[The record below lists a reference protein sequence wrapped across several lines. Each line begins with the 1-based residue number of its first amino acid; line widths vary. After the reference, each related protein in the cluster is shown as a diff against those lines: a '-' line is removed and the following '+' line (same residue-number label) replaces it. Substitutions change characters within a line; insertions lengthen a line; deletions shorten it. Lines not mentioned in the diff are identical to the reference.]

1 MGALQSLLA
10 ALKAHWVLVLGIGVV
25 LAAIGV
31 GVTLWWRKRQ
41 QRGPSLAGEQKPLAS
56 GQLLAIR
63 KKFLSKLP
71 WRFRASVRDFPTLV
85 VLGPAGSGKS
95 DLIEA
100 EVDWE
105 RQQRQ
110 FMPSYT
116 DDPLLKVFLGPEV
129 VVQELAAPVLE
140 DDSRHARRALRRLW
154 KATFGGKHKGRAVIV
169 LKVSWLLETSPDE
182 VKRVT
187 QLLRGKVNLL
197 SEVCQSPVET
207 RLVLTH
213 MDTLDGYADFA
224 QLLRKN
230 GVPLELEVPPRGR
243 EGELAEA
250 LQPMEKYLALGLT
263 SLSPDA
269 FERLAN
275 FYSRGGEAFAA
286 LGRFVSTLMEGGSL
300 AFPLSLKRVYLS
312 SGGTDA
318 QPTGALAVQGDQP
331 AELLARDYR
340 WTHLRRCAVILAVG
354 CLPVLFAYARFYGLI
369 LRTQDKLDAF
379 QVTVQRLEERNQSV
393 SGSVV
398 EAQTTD
404 AVKAMEQLWH
414 STRYWPPLAHSF
426 TDERE
431 ELRARLARSIRMSYL
446 KPMLE
451 KCQDQCRRCPSQIPG
466 CQPAP
471 VFTGRG
477 TRAAPLPVAPAADD
491 SCHQETL
498 CRPEHVLYTLGVLY
512 SSRNEGLGHFMLR
525 SVRGPYK
532 KELGWTAEAY
542 GLSLS
547 DGDPDRNWLDAMGLA
562 EPMVANY
569 VIASDKPFAED
580 VPWTRWPYGW
590 LTMDSLLGPWREH
603 LTQLQDV
610 LSAKELDLSRWAAL
624 AGDRERLRTS
634 LAESAPYYSA
644 RKLMDLI
651 NASDAEP
658 DASQLKGVG
667 SLLDSLDWQR
677 QNRQTLEAI
686 LRMEDEAD
694 TALRAAARMTPAE
707 LLTRADGLFAP
718 SDGDARYQV
727 EVLRRDFTFRPM
739 DVSRQLLDKVLR
751 TLKETGRTP
760 FNADSFNPRAGETT
774 SEVASEGVGDDD
786 TEFASGQAPVV
797 GKVLGKAAFDAQLAP
812 LVDEFTTRLAKSSL
826 TREEAVERAT
836 FVQGKVETFAKR
848 YGQDLYATYR
858 GYRFRTTPRGSL
870 ASDLSV
876 LLQPSSP
883 LEAMLRDVA
892 VRAGVGP
899 LESEYYAPMR
909 EAVAPFKP
917 VVQLMTPDK
926 NGALTELA
934 SYTTLVSQLQQ
945 ELSGLKPATPKPAA
959 PANPAAPGA
968 AGATASSAG
977 SQLAEMLSPVGRVGL
992 SMLLEEEDS
1001 YLRRVDAW
1009 LDQHGLVGE
1018 FRQPFRQPFIV
1029 VRNRGRAE
1037 LERVIAE
1044 QWTYQARRTL
1054 DPLVKRY
1061 PFNPSASQEV
1071 DPVELEVLRR
1081 KDGAFWGFVTQVL
1094 APVVEERGTDWS
1106 LRYPLKSR
1114 LLLPP
1119 RMLTAL
1125 GQLGRLSRM
1134 LWDDEGKPRPIAM
1147 QVRPLPLPTAPTP
1160 DSFVTLSYLKCGGAA
1175 SFGFNQRPA
1184 WSEFPLSWWS
1194 PQPSSIGVELRSP
1207 QRDGKRYR
1215 SMEMSESSWNCF
1227 RLLESATLTDQQ
1239 NVVWV
1244 LPGRG
1249 LAANEKVLEIS
1260 FGLRGEPWAPFR
1272 GVVP

>member
-1 MGALQSLLA
+1 MGALQSILA
-10 ALKAHWVLVLGIGVV
+10 ALKAHWVLVLGIVVV

-31 GVTLWWRKRQ
+31 GVTLWWRKRR
-41 QRGPSLAGEQKPLAS
+41 RGPSLAGEQKPLAS

-63 KKFLSKLP
+63 RQFLAKLP

-105 RQQRQ
+105 RQKRQ

-116 DDPLLKVFLGPEV
+116 DDPLLKIFLGPEV

-140 DDSRHARRALRRLW
+140 DDSHHARRALRRLW
-154 KATFGGKHKGRAVIV
+154 RATFGRKHVGRVVIV
-169 LKVSWLLETSPDE
+169 LKVNWLLETSPDE

-197 SEVCQSPVET
+197 AEVCQAPVET

-224 QLLRKN
+224 QLLRAN
-230 GVPLELEVPPRGR
+230 GVPLQLAVPPAGR
-243 EGELAEA
+243 EGELANA

-263 SLSPDA
+263 SLAPDA
-269 FERLAN
+269 FERLAS
-275 FYSRGGEAFAA
+275 FYALGGEAFAV
-286 LGRFVSTLMEGGSL
+286 LGRFVSTLLEGGSL
-300 AFPLSLKRVYLS
+300 AYPLRLQRVYLAS
-312 SGGTDA
+312 KGKDVP
-318 QPTGALAVQGDQP
+318 PTGALAVQADQP
-331 AELLARDYR
+331 VEQLVRDYR
-340 WTHLRRCAVILAVG
+340 WTHLRRCAAILAVG
-354 CLPVLFAYARFYGLI
+354 CLPVLLAYAHFYQLL
-369 LRTQDKLDAF
+369 LRAQDKLDAF

-398 EAQTTD
+398 ESQTNE
-404 AVKAMEQLWH
+404 AVRAMEDLWGA
-414 STRYWPPLAHSF
+414 TRYWPPLAHSF
-426 TDERE
+426 TDEWE

-451 KCQDQCRRCPSQIPG
+451 RCQDQCRRCASEIPG

-471 VFTGRG
+471 AFASRS
-477 TRAAPLPVAPAADD
+477 TRATPLPPSPRVDD
-491 SCHQETL
+491 GCHQETL
-498 CRPEHVLYTLGVLY
+498 CRPEQVLYTLGVLY
-512 SSRNEGLGHFMLR
+512 ASRNEDLGQFVLR
-525 SVRGPYK
+525 SVHGAHK
-532 KELGWTAEAY
+532 KQLEWTAEAF
-542 GLSLS
+542 GLSLA
-547 DGDPDRNWLDAMGLA
+547 GADPEPNWLDAMGLA
-562 EPMVANY
+562 EPMIANY
-569 VIASDKPFAED
+569 VIASDKPFDEN
-580 VPWTRWPYGW
+580 VPWTRWPFSY
-590 LTMDSLLGPWREH
+590 LTLDGLLGPWRDH
-603 LTQLQDV
+603 FTQLRDA
-610 LSAKELDLSRWAAL
+610 LDAKELDLARWRAL
-624 AGDRERLRTS
+624 GDDRERLRAS
-634 LAESAPYYSA
+634 LEETAPYSSA
-644 RKLMDLI
+644 RRVMDLI

-667 SLLDSLDWQR
+667 SLLDSLDWLR

-694 TALRAAARMTPAE
+694 AALRAAARMTPAE

-718 SDGDARYQV
+718 SDGDARYSV
-727 EVLRRDFTFRPM
+727 EVLRRDYEFRPM

-760 FNADSFNPRAGETT
+760 FDGSALNSRTGETT

-797 GKVLGKAAFDAQLAP
+797 GRVLGKAAFDAQLSP
-812 LVDEFTTRLAKSSL
+812 LVDEFTERLAKSSL
-826 TREEAVERAT
+826 SREEAVERAA
-836 FVQGKVETFAKR
+836 FVQNKVETFAKR

-899 LESEYYAPMR
+899 LDSEYYAPMR

-926 NGALTELA
+926 AGALAELA
-934 SYTTLVSQLQQ
+934 AYTTLVSQLQQ
-945 ELSGLKPATPKPAA
+945 ELSGVKPAPVKPAA
-959 PANPAAPGA
+959 PKDPAAP

-977 SQLAEMLSPVGRVGL
+977 SQLAEMLSPVGRVAL

-1018 FRQPFRQPFIV
+1018 FRLPFRQPFVV

-1081 KDGAFWGFVTQVL
+1081 KDGAFWQFVTQVL
-1094 APVVEERGTDWS
+1094 SPVVEERGSDWS
-1106 LRYPLKSR
+1106 IRYPLKSR

-1119 RMLTAL
+1119 RMLSAL
-1125 GQLGRLSRM
+1125 GQLGRLSKL
-1134 LWDDEGKPRPIAM
+1134 LWDDEGKPRPLAM

-1184 WSEFPLSWWS
+1184 WGEFPLSWWS

-1207 QRDGKRYR
+1207 SRDGKRYR

-1227 RLLESATLTDQQ
+1227 RLLESATLTDQS

>member
-1 MGALQSLLA
+1 MGALQSILA
-10 ALKAHWVLVLGIGVV
+10 ALKAHWVLVLGIVVV

-31 GVTLWWRKRQ
+31 GVALWWRKRQ
-41 QRGPSLAGEQKPLAS
+41 RGPALAGEQKPLAS

-63 KKFLSKLP
+63 KQFLAKLP

-105 RQQRQ
+105 RQKRQ

-116 DDPLLKVFLGPEV
+116 DDPLLKIFLGPEV

-154 KATFGGKHKGRAVIV
+154 RATFGRRHVGRVVIV
-169 LKVSWLLETSPDE
+169 LKVNWLLETSPDE

-197 SEVCQSPVET
+197 SEVCQAPVET

-224 QLLRKN
+224 QLLRAN
-230 GVPLELEVPPRGR
+230 GVPLQLAVPPAGR
-243 EGELAEA
+243 EGELANA

-263 SLSPDA
+263 SLAPDA
-269 FERLAN
+269 FERLAS
-275 FYSRGGEAFAA
+275 FYARGGEAFAV
-286 LGRFVSTLMEGGSL
+286 LGRFVSTMVEGGSL
-300 AFPLSLKRVYLS
+300 AYPLNLQRVYLAS
-312 SGGTDA
+312 KGTNVP
-318 QPTGALAVQGDQP
+318 PTGALAVQADQP
-331 AELLARDYR
+331 VEQLVRDYR
-340 WTHLRRCAVILAVG
+340 WTHLRRCAAIVAVG
-354 CLPVLFAYARFYGLI
+354 CLPVLLAYAHFYQLL
-369 LRTQDKLDAF
+369 LRAQDKLDAF

-398 EAQTTD
+398 ESQTNE
-404 AVKAMEQLWH
+404 AVRAMEDLWGA
-414 STRYWPPLAHSF
+414 TRYWPPLAHSF
-426 TDERE
+426 TDEWE

-451 KCQDQCRRCPSQIPG
+451 KCQDQCRRCASEIPG

-471 VFTGRG
+471 AFASRG
-477 TRAAPLPVAPAADD
+477 TRATPLTPSSRVDD
-491 SCHQETL
+491 SCHLETL
-498 CRPEHVLYTLGVLY
+498 CRPEQVLYTLGVLY
-512 SSRNEGLGHFMLR
+512 ASRNEDLGQFVLR
-525 SVRGPYK
+525 SVHGAHK
-532 KELGWTAEAY
+532 KQLGWTAEAF
-542 GLSLS
+542 GLSLAGAT
-547 DGDPDRNWLDAMGLA
+547 DQEPNWLDAMGLA

-569 VIASDKPFAED
+569 VIASDKPFDEN
-580 VPWTRWPYGW
+580 VPWTRWPFSY
-590 LTMDSLLGPWREH
+590 LTMDGLLGPWRDH
-603 LTQLQDV
+603 FTQLQDV
-610 LSAKELDLSRWAAL
+610 LNAKELDLARWRAL
-624 AGDRERLRTS
+624 GDDRERLRTS
-634 LAESAPYYSA
+634 LVETAPYSSA
-644 RKLMDLI
+644 RKVMDLI

-667 SLLDSLDWQR
+667 SLLDSLDWLR
-677 QNRQTLEAI
+677 QNRQTLESI

-694 TALRAAARMTPAE
+694 AALRAAARMTPAE

-718 SDGDARYQV
+718 SDGDARYSV
-727 EVLRRDFTFRPM
+727 EVLRRDYEFRPM

-751 TLKETGRTP
+751 ALKETGRSP
-760 FNADSFNPRAGETT
+760 LNGNAFNPGTGETT
-774 SEVASEGVGDDD
+774 SEVANEGAGDDD

-797 GKVLGKAAFDAQLAP
+797 GKVLGKAAFDAQLSP
-812 LVDEFTTRLAKSSL
+812 LVDEFTERLAKSSL
-826 TREEAVERAT
+826 SREEAVERAT
-836 FVQGKVETFAKR
+836 FVQGKVQTFAKR

-926 NGALTELA
+926 AGALTELA
-934 SYTTLVSQLQQ
+934 AYTTLVSQLQQ
-945 ELSGLKPATPKPAA
+945 ELSGVKPAPVKPAA
-959 PANPAAPGA
+959 PKDPAAP

-977 SQLAEMLSPVGRVGL
+977 SQLAEMLSPVGRVAL

-1018 FRQPFRQPFIV
+1018 FRLPFRQPFVV

-1054 DPLVKRY
+1054 DPLIKRY

-1081 KDGAFWGFVTQVL
+1081 KDGAFWQFVTQVL
-1094 APVVEERGTDWS
+1094 SPVVEERGTDWS

-1114 LLLPP
+1114 MLLPP
-1119 RMLTAL
+1119 RMLSAL
-1125 GQLGRLSRM
+1125 GQLGRLSKL
-1134 LWDDEGKPRPIAM
+1134 LWDDEGKPRPLAM

-1184 WSEFPLSWWS
+1184 WGEFPLSWWS

-1207 QRDGKRYR
+1207 SRDGKRYR

-1227 RLLESATLTDQQ
+1227 RLLESATLTDQS

>member
-1 MGALQSLLA
+1 MGALQSILA
-10 ALKAHWVLVLGIGVV
+10 ALKAHWVLVLGIVVV

-41 QRGPSLAGEQKPLAS
+41 QRGPALAGEQKPLAS

-63 KKFLSKLP
+63 KQFLSKLP

-85 VLGPAGSGKS
+85 VLGPAASGKS

-105 RQQRQ
+105 RQKRQ
-110 FMPSYT
+110 FMPSFT
-116 DDPLLKVFLGPEV
+116 DDPLLKIFLGPEV
-129 VVQELAAPVLE
+129 VVQELSAPVLE

-154 KATFGGKHKGRAVIV
+154 KATFGRKHVGRVVIV
-169 LKVSWLLETSPDE
+169 LKVNWLLETSPDE

-197 SEVCQSPVET
+197 SEVCQAPVET

-224 QLLRKN
+224 QLLRMN
-230 GVPLELEVPPRGR
+230 GVPLELAVPPPGR
-243 EGELAEA
+243 EGELATA

-269 FERLAN
+269 FERLAS
-275 FYSRGGEAFAA
+275 FYARGGEAFAV
-286 LGRFVSTLMEGGSL
+286 LGRFVSTLVESGSL
-300 AFPLSLKRVYLS
+300 AFPLKLDRVYLS
-312 SGGTDA
+312 SGQKDA
-318 QPTGALAVQGDQP
+318 QPTGALAVQADQP
-331 AELLARDYR
+331 VERLVRDYR
-340 WTHLRRCAVILAVG
+340 WTHLRRCAAIVAVG
-354 CLPVLFAYARFYGLI
+354 CLPVLLAYAHFYRML
-369 LRTQDKLDAF
+369 LRAQDKLDAF

-398 EAQTTD
+398 ESQTNE
-404 AVKAMEQLWH
+404 AVRAMEDLWGA
-414 STRYWPPLAHSF
+414 TRYWPPLAHSF
-426 TDERE
+426 TDEWE
-431 ELRARLARSIRMSYL
+431 DLRARLARSIRMSYL

-451 KCQDQCRRCPSQIPG
+451 KCQDQCRRCASEIPG

-471 VFTGRG
+471 AFASRG
-477 TRAAPLPVAPAADD
+477 TRATSLTPASSGDPG
-491 SCHQETL
+491 CHLETL
-498 CRPEHVLYTLGVLY
+498 CRPEQVLYTLGVLY
-512 SSRNEGLGHFMLR
+512 ASRNEDLGQFVLR
-525 SVRGPYK
+525 SVHGAHK
-532 KELGWTAEAY
+532 KQLGWTAEAF
-542 GLSLS
+542 GLSLAS
-547 DGDPDRNWLDAMGLA
+547 TDQEHNWLEAMGLA
-562 EPMVANY
+562 EPMIANY
-569 VIASDKPFAED
+569 VIASDKPFDEN
-580 VPWTRWPYGW
+580 VPWTRWPFSW

-603 LTQLQDV
+603 FTQLQDV
-610 LSAKELDLSRWAAL
+610 VASKDLDLARWRAL
-624 AGDRERLRTS
+624 SDERENLRAS
-634 LAESAPYYSA
+634 LAESAPYTSA
-644 RKLMDLI
+644 RKVMDLI

-667 SLLDSLDWQR
+667 SLLDSLDWLR

-686 LRMEDEAD
+686 LRMEDEVDAS
-694 TALRAAARMTPAE
+694 LRAAARMTPAE

-718 SDGDARYQV
+718 SDGDARYTV
-727 EVLRRDFTFRPM
+727 EVLRRDYEFRPM

-751 TLKETGRTP
+751 TLKETGRSP
-760 FNADSFNPRAGETT
+760 FDGNAFNARTGETT
-774 SEVASEGVGDDD
+774 SEVANEGADDDD
-786 TEFASGQAPVV
+786 TEFTSGQAPVV
-797 GKVLGKAAFDAQLAP
+797 GRVLGKAAFDAQLSP
-812 LVDEFTTRLAKSSL
+812 LVDEFSERLAKSRL

-836 FVQGKVETFAKR
+836 FVQGKVQTFAKR

-858 GYRFRTTPRGSL
+858 GYRFRTTARGSL

-892 VRAGVGP
+892 SRASVGP
-899 LESEYYAPMR
+899 LENEYYAPMR
-909 EAVAPFKP
+909 DAVAPFKP

-926 NGALTELA
+926 SGALVELA
-934 SYTTLVSQLQQ
+934 AYTTLVSQLQQ
-945 ELSGLKPATPKPAA
+945 ELSGVKPAPAKPAA
-959 PANPAAPGA
+959 PKDPAAP

-977 SQLAEMLSPVGRVGL
+977 SQLAEMLSPVGRVAL

-1018 FRQPFRQPFIV
+1018 FRLPFRQPFVV
-1029 VRNRGRAE
+1029 VRNRGRSE

-1081 KDGAFWGFVTQVL
+1081 KDGAFWQYVTQVL

-1119 RMLTAL
+1119 RMLSAL
-1125 GQLGRLSRM
+1125 GQLGRLSKL

-1184 WSEFPLSWWS
+1184 WGEFPLSWWS

-1207 QRDGKRYR
+1207 SRDGKRYR

-1227 RLLESATLTDQQ
+1227 RLLESATLTDQS

>member
-1 MGALQSLLA
+1 MGALQSIVA
-10 ALKAHWVLVLGIGVV
+10 AVKAHWVLVLGIVVV
-25 LAAIGV
+25 LTAVGV
-31 GVTLWWRKRQ
+31 GVAVWWRKRQ
-41 QRGPSLAGEQKPLAS
+41 RGPSVAGEQRPLSS

-63 KKFLSKLP
+63 KAFLSKLP

-85 VLGPAGSGKS
+85 VMGPAGSGKS

-100 EVDWE
+100 EVDWQ

-110 FMPSYT
+110 FMPSHT

-140 DDSRHARRALRRLW
+140 DDSHHARRALRRLW
-154 KATFGGKHKGRAVIV
+154 RATFGRRHVGRAVIV
-169 LKVSWLLETSPDE
+169 LKAGWLLETSPDE
-182 VKRVT
+182 QKRVT

-213 MDTLDGYADFA
+213 MDTLDGFADFA

-230 GVPLELEVPPRGR
+230 GVPLELEVPPPGR
-243 EGELAEA
+243 EGELGEA

-269 FERLAN
+269 FERLAS

-286 LGRFVSTLMEGGSL
+286 LGRFVATLMEGGSL
-300 AFPLSLKRVYLS
+300 TFPLHLKRVYLS
-312 SGGTDA
+312 SRGTDA
-318 QPTGALAVQGDQP
+318 QPTGALAVRADQP

-340 WTHLRRCAVILAVG
+340 WMHLRRCAVILAVG
-354 CLPVLFAYARFYGLI
+354 CLPVLLAYGHFYQL
-369 LRTQDKLDAF
+369 LMRAQDKLDAF

-398 EAQTTD
+398 ESQTND
-404 AVKAMEQLWH
+404 AVRAMEDLWGA
-414 STRYWPPLAHSF
+414 TRYWPPLTHSF
-426 TDERE
+426 KDEWA

-451 KCQDQCRRCPSQIPG
+451 KCQDQCRRCASQIPG

-477 TRAAPLPVAPAADD
+477 TRATPLNPAPSGDD
-491 SCHQETL
+491 SCHLETL
-498 CRPEHVLYTLGVLY
+498 CRPEQALYTLGVLY
-512 SSRNEGLGHFMLR
+512 ASRNEDLGQFVVR
-525 SVRGPYK
+525 SVHGAHK
-532 KELGWTAEAY
+532 KQLGWTVEAF
-542 GLSLS
+542 GMSLAGA
-547 DGDPDRNWLDAMGLA
+547 DQEPNWLDDMGLA
-562 EPMVANY
+562 EPMIANY
-569 VIASDKPFAED
+569 VIASDRPFDED

-590 LTMDSLLGPWREH
+590 LTMDGLLGPWREH
-603 LTQLQDV
+603 FTQLQDV
-610 LSAKELDLSRWAAL
+610 LAAKELDLARWAAL
-624 AGDRERLRTS
+624 ADGRERLRTS
-634 LAESAPYYSA
+634 LAQSAPYSSA
-644 RKLMDLI
+644 RRVMDLI

-667 SLLDSLDWQR
+667 SLLDSLDWLR

-694 TALRAAARMTPAE
+694 AALRAAARMTPAE

-727 EVLRRDFTFRPM
+727 EVLRRDFEFRPL
-739 DVSRQLLDKVLR
+739 DVSRQLLNKVLR

-760 FNADSFNPRAGETT
+760 FAADSFNPGTGETT
-774 SEVASEGVGDDD
+774 SEVANEGMGDDD

-797 GKVLGKAAFDAQLAP
+797 GRVLGKAAFDAQLAP

-826 TREEAVERAT
+826 SREEAVERAA
-836 FVQGKVETFAKR
+836 FVQGKVQTFAKR

-858 GYRFRTTPRGSL
+858 GYRFRTSPRGSL

-892 VRAGVGP
+892 ARAGVGP

-909 EAVAPFKP
+909 DAVAPFKP

-926 NGALTELA
+926 NGAFAELA
-934 SYTTLVSQLQQ
+934 AYTTLVSQLQQ
-945 ELSGLKPATPKPAA
+945 ELSGVKPAA
-959 PANPAAPGA
+959 APRDPAAPGA
-968 AGATASSAG
+968 ATASSAG
-977 SQLAEMLSPVGRVGL
+977 SQLAEMLSPVGRVAL

-1018 FRQPFRQPFIV
+1018 FRAPFRQPFVV

-1044 QWTYQARRTL
+1044 QWTSQARRTL

-1094 APVVEERGTDWS
+1094 SPVVEERGTDWS

-1119 RMLTAL
+1119 RMLHAL
-1125 GQLGRLSRM
+1125 GQLGRLSKL

-1147 QVRPLPLPTAPTP
+1147 QVRPLPLPAAPTP

-1184 WSEFPLSWWS
+1184 WGDFPLSWWS

-1207 QRDGKRYR
+1207 SKDGKRYR

-1227 RLLESATLTDQQ
+1227 RLLESATLTDQS

>member
-1 MGALQSLLA
+1 MIQSILA
-10 ALKAHWVLVLGIGVV
+10 ALKAHWVLVLGIVVV

-31 GVTLWWRKRQ
+31 GVTLWWRKRRQ
-41 QRGPSLAGEQKPLAS
+41 GGPALAGEQKPLAS
-56 GQLLAIR
+56 GQLLAVR
-63 KKFLSKLP
+63 KQFLAKLP

-105 RQQRQ
+105 RQKRQ
-110 FMPSYT
+110 FMPSFT
-116 DDPLLKVFLGPEV
+116 DDPLLKIFLGPEV

-140 DDSRHARRALRRLW
+140 DDSHHARRALRRLW
-154 KATFGGKHKGRAVIV
+154 KATFGRQHVGRAVIV
-169 LKVSWLLETSPDE
+169 LKVNWLLETSPDE

-187 QLLRGKVNLL
+187 QLLRGKLNLL
-197 SEVCQSPVET
+197 SEVCQAPVET

-224 QLLRKN
+224 QLLRAN
-230 GVPLELEVPPRGR
+230 GVPLQLAVPPAGR
-243 EGELAEA
+243 EGELANA

-263 SLSPDA
+263 SLAPDA
-269 FERLAN
+269 FERLAS
-275 FYSRGGEAFAA
+275 FYSRGGEAFAV
-286 LGRFVSTLMEGGSL
+286 LGRFVSTLVESGSL
-300 AFPLSLKRVYLS
+300 AYPLNLQSIYLTS
-312 SGGTDA
+312 KEKDA
-318 QPTGALAVQGDQP
+318 QPTGALAVQAAQP
-331 AELLARDYR
+331 VERLVQDYR
-340 WTHLRRCAVILAVG
+340 WTHLRRCAAIVAVG
-354 CLPVLFAYARFYGLI
+354 CLPVLLAYAHFYRLL
-369 LRTQDKLDAF
+369 LRAQDKLDAF

-398 EAQTTD
+398 ESQTNE
-404 AVKAMEQLWH
+404 AVRAMEDLWGA
-414 STRYWPPLAHSF
+414 TRYWPPLAHSF
-426 TDERE
+426 TDEWE

-451 KCQDQCRRCPSQIPG
+451 KCQDQCRRCPGQIPG

-471 VFTGRG
+471 AFASRG
-477 TRAAPLPVAPAADD
+477 TRATPLTQAPSADD
-491 SCHQETL
+491 GCHLETL
-498 CRPEHVLYTLGVLY
+498 CRPEQVLYTLGVLY
-512 SSRNEGLGHFMLR
+512 ASRNEDLGQFVLR
-525 SVRGPYK
+525 SIRGAHK
-532 KELGWTAEAY
+532 KQLGWTTEAF
-542 GLSLS
+542 GLSLAS
-547 DGDPDRNWLDAMGLA
+547 TDQEHNWLEAMGLA
-562 EPMVANY
+562 EPMIANY
-569 VIASDKPFAED
+569 VIASDKPFEEN
-580 VPWTRWPYGW
+580 VPWTRWPFAY
-590 LTMDSLLGPWREH
+590 LTMDGLLGPWREH
-603 LTQLQDV
+603 FTQLQDV
-610 LSAKELDLSRWAAL
+610 LAAKELDLARWRAL
-624 AGDRERLRTS
+624 SDGREHLRAS
-634 LAESAPYYSA
+634 LAETAPYSSA
-644 RKLMDLI
+644 RKVMDLI

-667 SLLDSLDWQR
+667 SLLDSLDWLR

-718 SDGDARYQV
+718 SDGDARYTV
-727 EVLRRDFTFRPM
+727 EVLRRDYEFRPV

-751 TLKETGRTP
+751 ALKETGRSP
-760 FNADSFNPRAGETT
+760 FDGNAFNPRTGETP
-774 SEVASEGVGDDD
+774 SEVANEGAGDDD
-786 TEFASGQAPVV
+786 TEFTSGQAPVM
-797 GKVLGKAAFDAQLAP
+797 GSVLGKAAFDAQLSP
-812 LVDEFTTRLAKSSL
+812 LVDEFSERLAKSRLS
-826 TREEAVERAT
+826 REEAVERAT
-836 FVQGKVETFAKR
+836 FVQGKVQTFAKR
-848 YGQDLYATYR
+848 YGQDLYASYR

-870 ASDLSV
+870 SSDLSV

-892 VRAGVGP
+892 TRASVGP

-926 NGALTELA
+926 AGALAELA
-934 SYTTLVSQLQQ
+934 AYTTLVSQLQQ
-945 ELSGLKPATPKPAA
+945 ELSGVKPAPVKPAA
-959 PANPAAPGA
+959 PKDPAAP

-977 SQLAEMLSPVGRVGL
+977 SQLAEMLSPVGRVAL

-1018 FRQPFRQPFIV
+1018 FRLPFRQPFVV

-1054 DPLVKRY
+1054 DPLIKRY

-1081 KDGAFWGFVTQVL
+1081 KDGAFWQFVTQVL
-1094 APVVEERGTDWS
+1094 SPVVEERGTDWS

-1114 LLLPP
+1114 MLLPP
-1119 RMLTAL
+1119 RMLSAL
-1125 GQLGRLSRM
+1125 GQLGRLSKL

-1147 QVRPLPLPTAPTP
+1147 QVRPLPLPAAPTP

-1184 WSEFPLSWWS
+1184 WGEFPLSWWS

-1207 QRDGKRYR
+1207 SRDGKRYR

-1227 RLLESATLTDQQ
+1227 RLLESATLTDQS

>member
-1 MGALQSLLA
+1 MGAIQSMLA
-10 ALKAHWVLVLGIGVV
+10 ALKAHWVLVFGIVVV

-41 QRGPSLAGEQKPLAS
+41 QRGPSLAGEQKPLGS

-63 KKFLSKLP
+63 KQFLAKLP

-116 DDPLLKVFLGPEV
+116 DDPLLKMFLGPEV

-154 KATFGGKHKGRAVIV
+154 KATFGRRHVGRAVIV
-169 LKVSWLLETSPDE
+169 LKVNWLLETSPDE

-224 QLLRKN
+224 QLLRQN
-230 GVPLELEVPPRGR
+230 GVPLELTVPPPGR
-243 EGELAEA
+243 EGELGEA

-263 SLSPDA
+263 SLAPDA
-269 FERLAN
+269 FERLAA

-286 LGRFVSTLMEGGSL
+286 LGRFVSTLLEGGSL
-300 AFPLSLKRVYLS
+300 AYPLKLQRVYLS
-312 SGGTDA
+312 SGGADA
-318 QPTGALAVQGDQP
+318 RPTGALAVQADQP
-331 AELLARDYR
+331 AELLVRDYR
-340 WTHLRRCAVILAVG
+340 WTHLRRCAAILAVG
-354 CLPVLFAYARFYGLI
+354 CLPVLLAYGHFYRLL
-369 LRTQDKLDAF
+369 LRAQDKLDAF
-379 QVTVQRLEERNQSV
+379 QVTVQRLEDRNQSV

-398 EAQTTD
+398 ESQTTD
-404 AVKAMEQLWH
+404 AVKAMEDLWGA
-414 STRYWPPLAHSF
+414 TRYWPPLAHSF
-426 TDERE
+426 TDEWE

-451 KCQDQCRRCPSQIPG
+451 KCQDQCRRCPSLIPG

-471 VFTGRG
+471 AFASRG
-477 TRAAPLPVAPAADD
+477 TRATPLIPAPSVDD
-491 SCHQETL
+491 SCHLETL
-498 CRPEHVLYTLGVLY
+498 CRPEQVLYTLGVLY
-512 SSRNEGLGHFMLR
+512 ASRNEALGQFVLR
-525 SVRGPYK
+525 SVQGTNK
-532 KELGWTAEAY
+532 KQLGWTTEAF
-542 GLSLS
+542 GLSLAS
-547 DGDPDRNWLDAMGLA
+547 TDQEHNWLEAMGLA
-562 EPMVANY
+562 EPMIANY
-569 VIASDKPFAED
+569 VIASDKPFDEN
-580 VPWTRWPYGW
+580 VPWTRWPFAW
-590 LTMDSLLGPWREH
+590 LTMDGLLGPWRDH
-603 LTQLQDV
+603 FMQLQDT
-610 LSAKELDLSRWAAL
+610 LAAKELDLARWRAL
-624 AGDRERLRTS
+624 ADDRERLRAL
-634 LAESAPYYSA
+634 LAESAPYSSA
-644 RKLMDLI
+644 RKVMDLI

-667 SLLDSLDWQR
+667 SLLDSLDWLR

-686 LRMEDEAD
+686 LRMEDETDA
-694 TALRAAARMTPAE
+694 ALRAAARMTPAE

-727 EVLRRDFTFRPM
+727 EVLRRDFVFRPM
-739 DVSRQLLDKVLR
+739 DVSRQLLDKTLR
-751 TLKETGRTP
+751 SLKETGRTP

-774 SEVASEGVGDDD
+774 SEVATEGVGDDD
-786 TEFASGQAPVV
+786 TEFTSGTLPVV
-797 GKVLGKAAFDAQLAP
+797 GKVLGKAAFEAQLAP
-812 LVDEFTTRLAKSSL
+812 LVDEFTERLAKSSL
-826 TREEAVERAT
+826 SREEAVERAT
-836 FVQGKVETFAKR
+836 FVQGKVQTFAKR

-870 ASDLSV
+870 SSDLSV

-892 VRAGVGP
+892 TRAGVGP

-909 EAVAPFKP
+909 DAVAPFKP
-917 VVQLMTPDK
+917 IVQLMTPDK
-926 NGALTELA
+926 SGAIVELA
-934 SYTTLVSQLQQ
+934 AYTTLVSQLQQ
-945 ELSGLKPATPKPAA
+945 ELSGVKPAAAKPAA
-959 PANPAAPGA
+959 PKDPAAPGA

-977 SQLAEMLSPVGRVGL
+977 SQLAEMLSPVGRVAL

-1106 LRYPLKSR
+1106 VRYPLKSR

-1119 RMLTAL
+1119 RMLSAL
-1125 GQLGRLSRM
+1125 GQLGRLSKL
-1134 LWDDEGKPRPIAM
+1134 LWDDEGKARPIAM

-1160 DSFVTLSYLKCGGAA
+1160 DSFVTLSFLKCGGAA

-1184 WSEFPLSWWS
+1184 WGEFPLSWWS

-1227 RLLESATLTDQQ
+1227 RLLESATLTDQS

>member
-1 MGALQSLLA
+1 MGALQSILA
-10 ALKAHWVLVLGIGVV
+10 ALQAHWVLVLGIGVV

-31 GVTLWWRKRQ
+31 GVALWWRRRKGG
-41 QRGPSLAGEQKPLAS
+41 GPALTGGQKPLAS

-63 KKFLSKLP
+63 KKFLAKLP

-85 VLGPAGSGKS
+85 VMGPAGNGKS
-95 DLIEA
+95 DLIKS

-110 FMPSYT
+110 FMPSHT
-116 DDPLLKVFLGPEV
+116 DDPLLNIFLGPEV
-129 VVQELAAPVLE
+129 VVQELASPVLE
-140 DDSRHARRALRRLW
+140 DDSLHARRALRRLW
-154 KATFGGKHKGRAVIV
+154 KATFGRRHVGRAVIV
-169 LKVSWLLETSPDE
+169 LQAKWLLETSPDE
-182 VKRVT
+182 QKRVT

-197 SEVCQSPVET
+197 SEVCQAPVET
-207 RLVLTH
+207 RLVLTR
-213 MDTLDGYADFA
+213 MDALEGYADFA
-224 QLLRKN
+224 ELLRKH
-230 GVPLELEVPPRGR
+230 GVPLELEVPPPGR
-243 EGELAEA
+243 EGELADA
-250 LQPMEKYLALGLT
+250 LHPMEKYLALGLT
-263 SLSPDA
+263 SLTQDA

-275 FYSRGGEAFAA
+275 FYSRGGDAFAA

-300 AFPLSLKRVYLS
+300 TYPLRLQRVYLS
-312 SGGTDA
+312 AGGPKA
-318 QPTGALAVQGDQP
+318 EPTGALAVHADQP
-331 AELLARDYR
+331 AALLARDYR

-354 CLPVLFAYARFYGLI
+354 CLPVLLAYAHFYQLI
-369 LRTQDKLDAF
+369 LRTRDKLDAF

-398 EAQTTD
+398 ESQTND
-404 AVKAMEQLWH
+404 AVRAMEDLWH
-414 STRYWPPLAHSF
+414 ATRFWPPLAHSF

-451 KCQDQCRRCPSQIPG
+451 RCQAQCRRCPGQIPG

-471 VFTGRG
+471 VFTGRA
-477 TRAAPLPVAPAADD
+477 TRAAPLTPAPAVDD
-491 SCHQETL
+491 SCHLETL
-498 CRPEHVLYTLGVLY
+498 CRPEQTLYTLGVLY
-512 SSRNEGLGHFMLR
+512 SSRNEDLGQFVLR
-525 SVRGPYK
+525 SVHGAYRK
-532 KELGWTAEAY
+532 QLSWTAEAY
-542 GLSLS
+542 GLSLA
-547 DGDPDRNWLDAMGLA
+547 GAEPEKNWLDAMGLA
-562 EPMVANY
+562 DPMVANY
-569 VIASDKPFAED
+569 VIASDKPFDED
-580 VPWTRWPYGW
+580 VPWTRWPYAY
-590 LTMDSLLGPWREH
+590 LTMDGLLGPWREH
-603 LTQLQDV
+603 FMRLQDV
-610 LSAKELDLSRWAAL
+610 LGAKELELARWAAL
-624 AGDRERLRTS
+624 ADERERLRTS
-634 LAESAPYYSA
+634 LAESAPYNSA
-644 RKLMDLI
+644 RKVMDLI

-667 SLLDSLDWQR
+667 HLLDSLDWLR

-694 TALRAAARMTPAE
+694 AALRAAARMTPAE

-727 EVLRRDFTFRPM
+727 EVLRRDFEFRPM

-760 FNADSFNPRAGETT
+760 FNADSFNPRTGETT
-774 SEVASEGVGDDD
+774 SEVANEGVGDDD

-797 GKVLGKAAFDAQLAP
+797 GRVLGKAAFDAQLAP

-826 TREEAVERAT
+826 SREEAVERAT
-836 FVQGKVETFAKR
+836 FVQGKVQDFAKR
-848 YGQDLYATYR
+848 YGKDLFATYR

-892 VRAGVGP
+892 SRAGVGP

-909 EAVAPFKP
+909 DAVAPFKP
-917 VVQLMTPDK
+917 VVQLMQPDK
-926 NGALTELA
+926 NGAFAELA
-934 SYTTLVSQLQQ
+934 AYTTLVSQLQQ
-945 ELSGLKPATPKPAA
+945 ELSGVKPAA
-959 PANPAAPGA
+959 APKDAAAPGA

-977 SQLAEMLSPVGRVGL
+977 SQLAEMLSPVGRVAL

-1018 FRQPFRQPFIV
+1018 FRAPFRQPFIV

-1044 QWTYQARRTL
+1044 QWAYQARRTL

-1081 KDGAFWGFVTQVL
+1081 KDGAFWAFVTQVL
-1094 APVVEERGTDWS
+1094 SPVVEERGADWS

-1119 RMLTAL
+1119 RMLTSL
-1125 GQLGRLSRM
+1125 GQLGRLSKL
-1134 LWDDEGKPRPIAM
+1134 LWDDEGKARPIAM

-1184 WSEFPLSWWS
+1184 WGDFPLNWWS

-1207 QRDGKRYR
+1207 SKDGKRYR

-1227 RLLESATLTDQQ
+1227 RLLESATLTDQS